1 MKYFFNLLFLTI
13 SLQIF
18 AQQRDSADFYFGKG
32 MESKKARIY
41 LVASQ
46 AFEKA
51 VGFDKRFAA
60 AYFENALVL
69 MEMKKNEA
77 AIRNFTK
84 AHEINPADK
93 ATIRQ
98 LMDLHYNYRQF
109 TKAIE
114 FANKCTDCPNSSR
127 IIGMGF
133 YRQEDYLKAEKY
145 LMTAISK
152 DPSDAE
158 ATYTLA
164 RSYVDM
170 DLYTKAIPY
179 YEKAVQLD
187 KSKPL
192 WQYEL
197 GLIHFNLTNYKAS
210 VASLN
215 NALANGYK
223 PGDDF
228 NENLGY
234 SSLYSGQY
242 EKGEKLLMG
251 IWMKKPGNTDL
262 LRDMAEVLYQQKQ
275 YDRSLTYCQKLMEIN
290 MDDSRAL
297 YQAGLNFIKKGNKD
311 KGQQMCDRAI
321 NINPSL
327 ASLRRE
333 MKMPGM

>member
-1 MKYFFNLLFLTI
+1 
-13 SLQIF
+13 
-18 AQQRDSADFYFGKG
+18 
-32 MESKKARIY
+32 
-41 LVASQ
+41 
-46 AFEKA
+46 
-51 VGFDKRFAA
+51 
-60 AYFENALVL
+60 
-69 MEMKKNEA
+69 MKKNEG

-93 ATIRQ
+93 ATIKH
-98 LMDLHYNYRQF
+98 LMDLHYLYRQF
-109 TKAIE
+109 TKANE
-114 FANKCTDCPNSSR
+114 FANKCTDCPNSSK

-145 LMTAISK
+145 LMAAISK

-170 DLYTKAIPY
+170 DLYSKAIPF

-192 WQYEL
+192 WHYEL
-197 GLIHFNLTNYKAS
+197 GLIYFNLTNYKAS
-210 VASLN
+210 VTSLN

-234 SSLYSGQY
+234 SSLYSGQF
-242 EKGEKLLMG
+242 EKGEKLLMA
-251 IWMKKPGNTDL
+251 IWIKKPGNTDL

-275 YDRSLTYCQKLMEIN
+275 YDRSLSYCQKLMEIN
-290 MDDSRAL
+290 RDDSRAL

-321 NINPSL
+321 NMNPAL
-327 ASLRRE
+327 ASLRQE
-333 MKMPGM
+333 KKMPGM